1 MTQGGRQPTT
11 CSTTRSCDSCP
22 RHWRSR
28 NTIMRLIK
36 EGRHRARQGRNRAS
50 STQQFCKRN
59 NRWMEGLISAARPVA
74 FTTNLLIK
82 SRQPTACSPA
92 LTRTSNSLSD
102 SRRTSRQMKWTGAT
116 TQLVAVSR
124 VTCQA
129 CQGQS
134 HVQDARTAR
143 SRCEGCNR
151 CVQRCKTLVNLVRTI
166 SAKLVEKE
174 DVDYKYMAVLANESR
189 KRELEMMQCS
199 CRSRFFVRLERE
211 LGAARHRPGAM
222 RRRTEYH
229 TDGTD

>member
-1 MTQGGRQPTT
+1 MV
-11 CSTTRSCDSCP
+11 
-22 RHWRSR
+22 
-28 NTIMRLIK
+28 
-36 EGRHRARQGRNRAS
+36 
-50 STQQFCKRN
+50 
-59 NRWMEGLISAARPVA
+59 GLISAARPVA

-151 CVQRCKTLVNLVRTI
+151 CVQRCKTLVKLVRTI

-174 DVDYKYMAVLANESR
+174 DVDYKYMAVLVNESR
-189 KRELEMMQCS
+189 KRESEMMQCS
-199 CRSRFFVRLERE
+199 CKSRFFVRLERE

-229 TDGTD
+229 TDATD